1 MECEYTLSSIS
12 NNGSFLSYPMINKRQ
27 ILLDWINTINEPQ
40 CLLVSGINDLKDG
53 NVFIEIVK
61 HFLYVN
67 NNKQLLY
74 EFFSNDINASSPN
87 RKIQMA
93 IDILIKVP
101 DGEVQTILGK
111 FYNMSERLLRDDEML
126 IEFLS

>member
-61 HFLYVN
+61 LY
-67 NNKQLLY
+67 
-74 EFFSNDINASSPN
+74 
-87 RKIQMA
+87 
-93 IDILIKVP
+93 
-101 DGEVQTILGK
+101 
-111 FYNMSERLLRDDEML
+111 
-126 IEFLS
+126 